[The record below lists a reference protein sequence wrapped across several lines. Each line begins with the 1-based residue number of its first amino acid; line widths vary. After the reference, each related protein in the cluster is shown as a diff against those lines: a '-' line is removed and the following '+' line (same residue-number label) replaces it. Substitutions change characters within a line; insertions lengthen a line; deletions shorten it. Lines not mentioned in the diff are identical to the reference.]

1 MVGLG
6 GMFGSVASMAFAQ
19 STGFI
24 LQATGS
30 YWSLFLIATCIY
42 PLALIVT
49 HVLIPKTTPVEWQS

>member
-1 MVGLG
+1 
-6 GMFGSVASMAFAQ
+6 MFGSVASMAFAQ